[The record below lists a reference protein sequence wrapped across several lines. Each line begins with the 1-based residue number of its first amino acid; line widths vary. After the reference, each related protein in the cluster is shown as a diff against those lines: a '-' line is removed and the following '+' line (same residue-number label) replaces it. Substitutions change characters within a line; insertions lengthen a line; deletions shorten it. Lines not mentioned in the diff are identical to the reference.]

1 MSEHTVVSVV
11 DGDSFEVSPDWS
23 REGVTGSLVRPIGLL
38 APELGTEEGDLA
50 KERLTNLIL
59 NQKVEL
65 KETIDFRKGRLI
77 CNVLYRGERL
87 KYQLA

>member
-1 MSEHTVVSVV
+1 MSEHTVVSVLN
-11 DGDSFEVSPDWS
+11 GDSFEVSPDWS
-23 REGVTGSLVRPIGLL
+23 RRGMTGSLVRPIGLV
-38 APELGTEEGDLA
+38 AADLGTEEGDLA

-77 CNVLYRGERL
+77 CNVLYRGDRL
-87 KYQLA
+87 VHQLA